1 MGLVIAISPGYGEMY
16 KWVDEK
22 GTIHFADDLS
32 NVPEKYRPDA
42 ERRKTPVE
50 ITSSGV
56 AERPESPPVSSPK
69 PAEPEKIE
77 VDLSR
82 KGEIWFTEVIL
93 NGRLKQNFVVD
104 TGASFTLINR
114 VAAKELGIPVN
125 ETTPFIRVSSV
136 TDVVLTPLITLD
148 SIKVGRAEVENVEA
162 LIYPLASGGDGLL
175 GNSFLNKFRVVID
188 SMSGKMTLYTMK
200 GISSLDRPGGYNKD
214 YWVGQFRFYH
224 RNLEDLKGFKAKI
237 EAQGTRLDL
246 NRVNNAIRYF
256 ENKLNDLERRASLAG
271 VPRNW
276 RE

>member
-1 MGLVIAISPGYGEMY
+1 MY

-42 ERRKTPVE
+42 EKRKNPIQITP
-50 ITSSGV
+50 SGV
-56 AERPESPPVSSPK
+56 TEKAGSSPVSASK
-69 PAEPEKIE
+69 PSDPDGIE
-77 VDLSR
+77 VELSR
-82 KGEIWFTEVIL
+82 KGEVWFTEVIL

-114 VAAKELGIPVN
+114 LATKELGIPVN

-148 SIKVGRAEVENVEA
+148 SIKVGKAEVENVDV
-162 LIYPLASGGDGLL
+162 LIYPLASGSDGLL

-188 SMSGKMTLYTMK
+188 AISGKMTLYTMK
-200 GISSLDRPGGYNKD
+200 GIPSIDRPGGYNKD

-224 RNLEDLKGFKAKI
+224 RNLEDLKRVRAKI
-237 EAQGTRLDL
+237 EAQGTGLEL

-256 ENKLNDLERRASLAG
+256 ENKLDDLERRASLVG